1 MLLASHV
8 IPHPHTDVCCTVCI
22 YSYLVIIRVRRRANF
37 LRARARV
44 PLGPNAAAL
53 YPFYPAPNK
62 FTKATKVHTE
72 SLVFCFGI
80 LWSYNI
86 RRRRLRRRLLIKS
99 RPASSAKKNYENHNN
114 KTRSAAFI
122 VFYLSSQRAFKLKRF
137 DGNFLASDHVIVL
150 SIVVMTRTRK
160 CRFSLSFSRVVD
172 GRRKQTAE
180 SIRKG
185 KISGIPLSWKNSRG
199 MSSSPP
205 THHRAIS
212 ENIQNSTPV
221 PSFSLPSFFFFFEHH
236 KLDVVNISSLCS
248 GNTSPTRPP
257 PPYSILALLVLS
269 LSLSLS
275 LKEEKEKERLHRL
288 IVCIYLSGDSSSLR
302 FFSLLVLFSSA
313 KVIETAFW
321 NPSRD
326 RITHR
331 ASRTYR

>member
-1 MLLASHV
+1 
-8 IPHPHTDVCCTVCI
+8 
-22 YSYLVIIRVRRRANF
+22 
-37 LRARARV
+37 
-44 PLGPNAAAL
+44 
-53 YPFYPAPNK
+53 
-62 FTKATKVHTE
+62 
-72 SLVFCFGI
+72 
-80 LWSYNI
+80 
-86 RRRRLRRRLLIKS
+86 
-99 RPASSAKKNYENHNN
+99 
-114 KTRSAAFI
+114 
-122 VFYLSSQRAFKLKRF
+122 
-137 DGNFLASDHVIVL
+137 
-150 SIVVMTRTRK
+150 MTRTRK
-160 CRFSLSFSRVVD
+160 CRLSLSLLVVLSMGEENKQQRVY
-172 GRRKQTAE
+172 
-180 SIRKG
+180 G
-185 KISGIPLSWKNSRG
+185 KEKYPAFRWAGKTLEECLPP
-199 MSSSPP
+199 PP

-269 LSLSLS
+269 LSLFS

>member
-1 MLLASHV
+1 
-8 IPHPHTDVCCTVCI
+8 
-22 YSYLVIIRVRRRANF
+22 
-37 LRARARV
+37 
-44 PLGPNAAAL
+44 
-53 YPFYPAPNK
+53 
-62 FTKATKVHTE
+62 
-72 SLVFCFGI
+72 
-80 LWSYNI
+80 
-86 RRRRLRRRLLIKS
+86 
-99 RPASSAKKNYENHNN
+99 
-114 KTRSAAFI
+114 
-122 VFYLSSQRAFKLKRF
+122 
-137 DGNFLASDHVIVL
+137 
-150 SIVVMTRTRK
+150 MTRTRK
-160 CRFSLSFSRVVD
+160 CRLSLSLLVVLSMGEENKQQRVY
-172 GRRKQTAE
+172 
-180 SIRKG
+180 G
-185 KISGIPLSWKNSRG
+185 KEKYPAFRWAGKTLEECLPP
-199 MSSSPP
+199 PP